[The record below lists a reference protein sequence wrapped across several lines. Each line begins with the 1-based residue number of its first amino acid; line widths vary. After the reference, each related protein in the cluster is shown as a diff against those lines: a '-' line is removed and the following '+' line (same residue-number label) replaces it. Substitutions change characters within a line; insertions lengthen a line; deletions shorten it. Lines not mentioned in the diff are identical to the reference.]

1 MEAQLSSRAQ
11 KALEVLKAGGKFRKA
26 LETQFKGGEK
36 FAMRLRDA
44 QGQIV
49 KGVGFQTFYEL
60 VDAGTLSFQRAHDSV
75 SSAWPQEWVLCG
87 EGMVPTFSKF

>member
-1 MEAQLSSRAQ
+1 MEAQLSSRGQ
-11 KALEVLKAGGKFRKA
+11 KALEILKAGGKFRKA

-49 KGVGFQTFYEL
+49 KGIGFQTFYEL
-60 VDAGTLSFQRAHDSV
+60 VDAKVLSYHRPHDSV

-87 EGMVPTFSKF
+87 EGMVPTSSKF

>member
-44 QGQIV
+44 RPDR
-49 KGVGFQTFYEL
+49 KGCWFP
-60 VDAGTLSFQRAHDSV
+60 D
-75 SSAWPQEWVLCG
+75 VLRTG
-87 EGMVPTFSKF
+87 